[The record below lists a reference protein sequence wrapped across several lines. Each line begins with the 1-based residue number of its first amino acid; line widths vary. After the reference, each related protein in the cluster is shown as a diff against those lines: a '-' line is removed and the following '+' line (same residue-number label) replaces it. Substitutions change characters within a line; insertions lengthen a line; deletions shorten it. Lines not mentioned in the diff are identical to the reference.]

1 MRQNVLKVMRERR
14 NASET
19 AHYSHGHMVR
29 ALISSAQDMNTRE
42 HPVDVINSP
51 LTRTA
56 KRFYHPEL
64 DVLRFFA
71 FLLVFVHHHFPAMP
85 ARYGAQF
92 EPLIA
97 IVISSVAT
105 AGPFGVDVFFAL
117 SSYLITELLLRE
129 KSRVGCVD
137 VKAFYIRRI
146 LRIWPLYFFFL
157 ALAVSLNSVLHQQVS
172 WKTIVAFLLFS
183 GNWWMML
190 AGKSVSVINPL
201 WSISV
206 EEQFYL
212 AWPPLVRNFSER
224 GLLFASCG
232 MLLISSAARV
242 SMAVLHLGSERYF
255 WFNTLTRL
263 DPIAL
268 GIAVA
273 VLLRGR
279 SPNITTAVRALLF
292 TASFSLLIGAANLL
306 HTRAEPVSFWGVVLG
321 YPIVAI
327 SSVGLLLS
335 LLTDAPS
342 WYARGPLVYL
352 GRISYGLYVF
362 HLLALKLA
370 DMIQARLGYV
380 KASMVGLFLTV
391 LFAMVSYQ
399 TLEKPFL
406 RLKERYS
413 HVLSRPGG

>member
-1 MRQNVLKVMRERR
+1 MQLAIQRSVEDASTSGASTTPRSGGPVLKPGRK
-14 NASET
+14 T
-19 AHYSHGHMVR
+19 PR
-29 ALISSAQDMNTRE
+29 AGEGAAEGRKS
-42 HPVDVINSP
+42 
-51 LTRTA
+51 A

-64 DVLRFFA
+64 DVLRFVA

-85 ARYGAQF
+85 AGSHARLEDTFKVA
-92 EPLIA
+92 
-97 IVISSVAT
+97 VSSVAT
-105 AGPFGVDVFFAL
+105 AGAFGVDVFFAL

-129 KSRVGCVD
+129 KTRTGSVD
-137 VKAFYIRRI
+137 VKSFYIRRI

-157 ALAVSLNSVLHQQVS
+157 ALAVSLNGPLHQQVG
-172 WKTIVAFLLFS
+172 WKALAAFLLFS

-212 AWPPLVRNFSER
+212 AWPLVVRNLSER
-224 GLLFASCG
+224 GLLLASGG
-232 MLLISSAARV
+232 MLLISSVARV
-242 SMAVLHLGSERYF
+242 SIALLHPGSERYF

-268 GIAVA
+268 GILLA

-279 SPNITTAVRALLF
+279 SPELSAAARVVLF
-292 TASFSLLIGAANLL
+292 TASFSSLIAAANLL
-306 HTRAEPVSFWGVVLG
+306 HTRAEPVSFAGVVLG
-321 YPIVAI
+321 YPIVAV
-327 SSVGLLLS
+327 SSVGLVLS
-335 LLTDAPS
+335 LLSSVPPR
-342 WYARGPLVYL
+342 YARGPLVYL

-370 DMIQARLGYV
+370 DMIHERLRHPS
-380 KASMVGLFLTV
+380 ASLIGFVLTA
-391 LFAMVSYQ
+391 LFAALSYQ

-406 RLKERYS
+406 RLKEKYS
-413 HVLSRPGG
+413 HVPSRPGG

>member
-1 MRQNVLKVMRERR
+1 MATALTPSAKVLNTPGQELDLV
-14 NASET
+14 
-19 AHYSHGHMVR
+19 
-29 ALISSAQDMNTRE
+29 SSSGA
-42 HPVDVINSP
+42 
-51 LTRTA
+51 RTSI

-71 FLLVFVHHHFPAMP
+71 FLLVFVHHHFPATP
-85 ARYGAQF
+85 ARYDTYLASA
-92 EPLIA
+92 LA
-97 IVISSVAT
+97 KVVSSVAT
-105 AGPFGVDVFFAL
+105 AGAFGVDVFFAL

-129 KSRVGCVD
+129 KSRGGRVD
-137 VKAFYIRRI
+137 VKSFYIRRI

-157 ALAVSLNSVLHQQVS
+157 ALAVSLNGPLDQQIS

-183 GNWWMML
+183 GNWWMIL

-201 WSISV
+201 WSISI

-212 AWPPLVRNFSER
+212 AWPPIVRHCSER
-224 GLLFASCG
+224 GLLLASCV
-232 MLLISSAARV
+232 MCLISNTARV
-242 SMAVLHLGSERYF
+242 SLVLLHLGSERYF

-268 GIAVA
+268 GIAAA

-279 SPNITTAVRALLF
+279 SPRLSAAYRVLLF
-292 TASFSLLIGAANLL
+292 VASLGLLLASANIL
-306 HTRAEPVSFWGVVLG
+306 HTRAEPVSFVGVVLG
-321 YPIVAI
+321 YPIVAV
-327 SSVGLLLS
+327 SSVGLLIS
-335 LLTDAPS
+335 FLTVTPP

-362 HLLALKLA
+362 HLLALKVA
-370 DMIQARLGYV
+370 DIVHARFGLLS
-380 KASMVGLFLTV
+380 ASAIGFLLTIV
-391 LFAMVSYQ
+391 SAMLSFQV
-399 TLEKPFL
+399 LEKPFL